1 MQPNQIPS
9 TPAEGWLRYN
19 ERMLAARL
27 IISLDDIEPVIWRRI
42 LVPARFTLNGLHRV
56 IQAAFGWEDYHL
68 HRFEANHV
76 CYENPELCE
85 WEPTPKEW
93 CDRLLEQGVDPLEVE
108 RLCTPPRD
116 ERKVR
121 LRDLVDEGVREIIYL
136 YDFGDDWS
144 HTIKIEGVEEADPRR
159 LPELLDGERSG
170 PPEDSGGL
178 PGYEEIQSAFA
189 GEETEDEAAERAA
202 WARTKMGPHWTPE
215 SYDAAMIQ
223 DRLSRAWRGPRR

>member
-1 MQPNQIPS
+1 
-9 TPAEGWLRYN
+9 
-19 ERMLAARL
+19 MLAVRL

-56 IQAAFGWEDYHL
+56 IQAAFGWEDCHL

-76 CYENPELCE
+76 RYENPELWE
-85 WEPTPKEW
+85 WEPTPKDW
-93 CDRLLEQGVDPLEVE
+93 CDKLLEQGADPLEVE
-108 RLCTPPRD
+108 MLRAPPRD

-121 LRDLVDEGVREIIYL
+121 LLDLVDEGVKEINYL

-144 HTIKIEGVEEADPRR
+144 HTIQIEGVEEADPRR

-178 PGYEEIQSAFA
+178 PGYEEIQSVFTGGA
-189 GEETEDEAAERAA
+189 TEDEAAETAA
-202 WARTKMGPHWTPE
+202 WVGMKMGSSWTPE
-215 SYDAAMIQ
+215 SLDAALIQ
-223 DRLSRAWRGPRR
+223 DRLSRTWRGPRK